1 MYKWIGAV
9 FIVSGCTGFGFSLA
23 AEHKRRERMVFHL
36 IRALERMECE
46 LQYMLTPLPELCR
59 SAAEASFGVIRRVFL
74 AYSRELEER
83 TMPDAASCMQAVV
96 SKAGIPSQTIRFLLV
111 QLGQSLGRFDLQGQ
125 LRGLEALRRQCEA
138 ELEHLSHQ
146 RNERL
151 RCYKTLGICAGL
163 ALAILFI

>member
-9 FIVSGCTGFGFSLA
+9 FVISGCAGFGFSLA
-23 AEHKRRERMVFHL
+23 AEHRRREGWLLQL

-59 SAAEASFGVIRRVFL
+59 SAAEASSGAIRGVFL
-74 AYSRELEER
+74 ACAAELEER
-83 TMPDAASCMQAVV
+83 TMPDAASCMQAAV
-96 SKAGIPSQTIRFLLV
+96 SKAGFSYQPIRYLLV

-125 LRGLEALRRQCEA
+125 LRGLEAVRRQCEMEQERLA
-138 ELEHLSHQ
+138 HGQ
-146 RNERL
+146 NERL

>member
-1 MYKWIGAV
+1 MI
-9 FIVSGCTGFGFSLA
+9 SGCAGFGFSLA
-23 AEHKRRERMVFHL
+23 AEHKRREGRLFQL

-59 SAAEASFGVIRRVFL
+59 SAADASSGIIRRVFL
-74 AYSRELEER
+74 AYAGELEER

-96 SKAGIPSQTIRFLLV
+96 SDSGIPSQLLRYLLV
-111 QLGQSLGRFDLQGQ
+111 QLGLSLGRFDLQGQ
-125 LRGLEALRRQCEA
+125 LRGLEAVRRQCEM
-138 ELEHLSHQ
+138 ELERLSQ
-146 RNERL
+146 GRNERL